1 MQLNYGDASLL
12 LITRDRNAQGPCVV
26 VTVGLLCNADQT
38 LVAADDA
45 QGWLTERFAAQP
57 FDRGLKKKRGTFAVH
72 GSAFPLSAAHQAG
85 MAVRVNIGALG
96 KILHVQPPRQWR
108 KGLLGWSPVA
118 NGALVPVPVD
128 LAHAYGGTDSPD
140 NPEGIGYTP
149 MTDPEEGLALPQIE
163 SPTAPLRNPGEPA
176 PVASFLPLLPQSRD
190 RRVFMGTCDQ
200 AWTRQRAPFLP
211 LDMDARW
218 YDEVA
223 QDQTQASY
231 WTGSES
237 WSVAGMHP
245 RHDEVSGRL
254 PGFRPRLFI
263 ERASTKPAATPTTV
277 AVKGL
282 VEEAYLELDTLW
294 LFPDVERVLL
304 LYRAQIQVQ
313 DIDGDDLAALAVGC
327 ERSADFEKKR
337 EQWIAELWPQLSL
350 PEADFDAPPGMSP
363 FEAEQ
368 VEQLAQLSVNL
379 ESDLAVFMAE
389 HNKSLALA
397 GAPLAFAE
405 PAVSLEA
412 VEAMQSSLAA
422 LVPKLQV
429 SLDRAHELFSP
440 GAGAKSVPLNRLI
453 GDLQTPAD
461 AAALREEID
470 AAAGPEDIDAMVAE
484 CEAAM
489 QQHVEEMA
497 RLLDRE
503 PHVLLAQARAADAP
517 TDPVAAQ
524 AQIDALLSEMDVD
537 TRVAEMEAV
546 LDLYVEETAQA
557 MGMSVQALM
566 AEAKA
571 LDPLE
576 KFKVLQSGS
585 HLITGSEASVDSQS
599 ASALVKELEG
609 LIDSTKAQL
618 LEPLTSGTPAWTVE
632 LLLARHDAEEVFEGE
647 HFEALDFS
655 GAKLDRISLQN
666 CLLQNCVFTG
676 TRLSGADLSRSHFV
690 DCDFSESELSNTC
703 LDAAQFQ
710 RCSFDRVKAGNT
722 SFNATYAQQCS
733 AANADF
739 TGVHALASH
748 WVECSFAGATLPA
761 SKWTGARW
769 RRCDLEGVNLSKAML
784 SKTQFQACLLNA
796 IDLRGSDLNDASWSE
811 VTGGGIDLSNAS
823 LQQWR
828 LDQCCRLPAVRLDGA
843 DLSGASLQQAMLTDA
858 SLRNA
863 CLAGALIS
871 RCDLS
876 GSDGYH
882 ADAQGA
888 DFTASDLSDA
898 RWLGANFMEAR
909 LRKVNLTGADL
920 SGSNL
925 HGVLTEGVKG
935 DGTRLDGALLT
946 RCRLLEDLSHG

>member
-1 MQLNYGDASLL
+1 MRLDYGDASLL
-12 LITRDRNAQGPCVV
+12 LVARDRLAHSPCMV
-26 VTVGLLCNADQT
+26 VTVGLLYEADETIVTADQ
-38 LVAADDA
+38 A
-45 QGWLTERFAAQP
+45 QPWLAERFAKQP
-57 FDRGLKKKRGTFAVH
+57 FDRGLKKSHGTFAVH
-72 GSAFPLSAAHQAG
+72 GSAYPLNTAQQAG
-85 MAVRVNIGALG
+85 MAVRVTVGSLG
-96 KILHVQPPRQWR
+96 KTLHVQPPRQWR
-108 KGLLGWSPVA
+108 KGLLGWSSVVC
-118 NGALVPVPVD
+118 GALAGVPVD
-128 LAHAYGGTDSPD
+128 FQHAYGGVDSPD
-140 NPEGIGYTP
+140 NPQGIGYT
-149 MTDPEEGLALPQIE
+149 TDPDAAEGLALPQVE
-163 SPTAPLRNPGEPA
+163 SPHTPLRAPGEA
-176 PVASFLPLLPQSRD
+176 AQVASLLPLLPQSRE
-190 RRVFMGTCDQ
+190 RRAFFGTCDD
-200 AWTRQRAPFLP
+200 AWIRQHAPFAP
-211 LDMDARW
+211 LDTDPRW
-218 YDEVA
+218 FDEVA
-223 QDQTQASY
+223 QDQVQPGY
-231 WTGSES
+231 WAGNEA

-245 RHDEVSGRL
+245 AQLEITGRL
-254 PGFRPRLFI
+254 PGFRPRLFVQHT
-263 ERASTKPAATPTTV
+263 STTGSQAECPPV
-277 AVKGL
+277 I
-282 VEEAYLELDTLW
+282 EEAKLELDTLW

-304 LYRAQIQVQ
+304 VYRTQIPVR
-313 DIDGDDLAALAVGC
+313 DIDGDDLIALAVGC
-327 ERSADFEKKR
+327 ERAVDFEKNR
-337 EQWIAELWPQLSL
+337 DQWIAELWPQLPL
-350 PEADFDAPPGMSP
+350 PEADFDGPPGMSP

-368 VEQLAQLSVNL
+368 AEQLAQLSVNL

-389 HNKSLALA
+389 HNKILALT
-397 GAPLAFAE
+397 GAPLAVAE
-405 PAVSLEA
+405 PAVSMEA

-470 AAAGPEDIDAMVAE
+470 AAAGPEDINAMVAE

-503 PHVLLAQARAADAP
+503 PHVLLAQALAADAP

-524 AQIDALLSEMDVD
+524 AQIDALLSEMDMD
-537 TRVAEMEAV
+537 TRVAEMEAD
-546 LDLYVEETAQA
+546 LDQYVEETAQA
-557 MGMSVQALM
+557 MGMSAQALI

-585 HLITGSEASVDSQS
+585 HLNTGSETSVDSQS
-599 ASALVKELEG
+599 ASALVKELEE
-609 LIDSTKAQL
+609 LIASTKAQL
-618 LEPLTSGTPAWTVE
+618 LEPLPSVTPDWTVE
-632 LLLARHDAEEVFEGE
+632 LLLTRHDAEEVFEGE
-647 HFEALDFS
+647 HFKALDFS
-655 GAKLDRISLQN
+655 GANLDGISLQN

-690 DCDFSESELSNTC
+690 DCDFSESELGNAC

-710 RCSFDRVKAGNT
+710 RCSFDRAKADNT

-769 RRCDLEGVNLSKAML
+769 GRCDLEGVNLSKAL
-784 SKTQFQACLLNA
+784 LNKTQFQVCLLNA

-811 VTGGGIDLSNAS
+811 VKGRDIDLRNAN

-871 RCDLS
+871 HCDLS

-882 ADAQGA
+882 ADARGA
-888 DFTASDLSDA
+888 DFTASDLSDT
-898 RWLGANFMEAR
+898 RWLGANFMEGR

-946 RCRLLEDLSHG
+946 RSRLLEDLSHG